1 MNSSQLTRRALAGI
15 AAAAVALAPGLA
27 AAASPA
33 GAAGSGDTARTTD
46 LIPNAGDP
54 GTLPGS
60 YVVILD
66 DESPA
71 ASDARLL
78 AEEYGGE
85 VTHAYRHALKGFA
98 AEMSQADA
106 LRLAAD
112 PAVELVRQNQLHHAS
127 TDIQVNP
134 PSWGLDRIDEAELPL
149 DDLYEFPSHSGAG
162 VDVYVIDTG
171 VHTTHQEFEGRAS
184 IGYDAFNDGVT
195 SGYGHGTHVA
205 GTVAGA
211 TYGVAKD
218 ASIISVRVID
228 AAGVATTATITGG
241 VDWVT
246 GQADGPS
253 VANMSL
259 GINADP
265 ILDTAVTNSIAAGVT
280 YVASAGNSGQNVSI
294 SSPARVPEV
303 ITVGSV
309 DRTDTFAASSNRGPG
324 VDIFAPGVEIAS
336 ADNASDNAIR
346 IRSGT
351 SMAAPHVTG
360 AAALY
365 LADNPNA
372 TPQQVRNALV
382 EGAVTGAIH
391 LLPVGTPNV
400 LLHTGDEPGEVDVPD
415 QPTFTNDTDVPIT
428 DSTTVTSSITVSGL
442 SALTAPF
449 YVDLDIEHEWAI
461 NLTVELVQPDGTV
474 RQMCRPEM
482 VCDWNEI
489 YRTFTYTQSGLDPNG
504 TWQLR
509 VRDPAAGDTG
519 VIDSWSLRF

>member
-1 MNSSQLTRRALAGI
+1 MNSSRLTRRALAGI
-15 AAAAVALAPGLA
+15 AVAAVALFPGLA

-33 GAAGSGDTARTTD
+33 GAGGGDAAPTTD
-46 LIPNAGDP
+46 LIANAGDP
-54 GTLPGS
+54 GTVPGS
-60 YVVILD
+60 YVVLLD
-66 DESPA
+66 DASPA
-71 ASDARLL
+71 ASAAPLL

-85 VTHAYRHALKGFA
+85 LTHVYRHALNGFA
-98 AEMSQADA
+98 AELSEAEA

-112 PAVELVRQNQLHHAS
+112 PAVELVRQDQAQQVA
-127 TDIQVNP
+127 TDVQPNP
-134 PSWGLDRIDEAELPL
+134 PSWGLDRLDEAELPL
-149 DDLYEFPSHSGAG
+149 DNAYEYPSHGGAG

-195 SGYGHGTHVA
+195 TGYGHGTHVA

-211 TYGVAKD
+211 TFGVAKD
-218 ASIISVRVID
+218 ATVISVRVID
-228 AAGVATTATITGG
+228 AAGVATTATIAGG

-265 ILDTAVTNSIAAGVT
+265 VLDTAVGNSIAAGVT

-309 DRTDTFAASSNRGPG
+309 DSTDTFAASSNRGPG
-324 VDIFAPGVEIAS
+324 VDILAPGVQITS
-336 ADNASDNAIR
+336 ADNVSDTASR
-346 IRSGT
+346 VRSGT

-365 LADNPNA
+365 LADHPTA
-372 TPQQVRNALV
+372 TPQQVRDALV
-382 EGAVTGAIH
+382 AGAVTGAVR
-391 LLPVGTPNV
+391 LLPVGTANV
-400 LLHTGDEPGEVDVPD
+400 LLHTGDESGEVDVPQ

-428 DSTTVTSSITVSGL
+428 DSTTVTSGITVSGVPAL
-442 SALTAPF
+442 SGPF
-449 YVDLDIEHEWAI
+449 YVDVDIEHQWAI

-474 RQMCRPEM
+474 RVLCSPQV
-482 VCDWNEI
+482 VCDWTEI
-489 YRTFTYTQSGLDPNG
+489 YRTFTFTQSGLDPNG
-504 TWQLR
+504 GWQLR